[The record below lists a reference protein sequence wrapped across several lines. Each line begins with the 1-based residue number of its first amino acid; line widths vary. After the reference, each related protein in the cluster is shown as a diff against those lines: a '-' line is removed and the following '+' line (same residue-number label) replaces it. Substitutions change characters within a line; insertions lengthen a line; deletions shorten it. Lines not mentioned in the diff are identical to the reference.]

1 MVGMRMVD
9 RERLPWRSGTSGEPM
24 TPANMAGRFHG
35 LAVFGHPP
43 HRGSITAVTTSS
55 PVQVSWEVRGTCG
68 MGGSLD
74 QYYEALTNGKYR
86 REYDHCGALSEDGS
100 VCWPRSSSNLEKK
113 TLPKIHCQCRC
124 SRTFAP
130 GSLVYALPNF
140 CGDTATLTYLDN
152 DFFFLDSGIC
162 SATDSPMPAWC
173 MQHYP
178 FLFYTKITEITTA
191 GCPPQETGETAIHP
205 VRASLYLTCVV
216 SSKSCTKGAHRA
228 QIGGG
233 EHESALARS

>member
-152 DFFFLDSGIC
+152 DFFFLDSGIALPQTVPC
-162 SATDSPMPAWC
+162 LLGACNIIPFSSTLKSPRSQQLAAHHRKPVKRRSILYEPAC
-173 MQHYP
+173 
-178 FLFYTKITEITTA
+178 I
-191 GCPPQETGETAIHP
+191 
-205 VRASLYLTCVV
+205 
-216 SSKSCTKGAHRA
+216 
-228 QIGGG
+228 
-233 EHESALARS
+233 